1 MARTFTKVPQDAF
14 ENLQLDAGVLL
25 TEFTPAANPTL
36 TDANILGATT
46 GGISVNCTP
55 EYEDFAEDVDNAPTN
70 LKEFKNLTSWSCTFS
85 TTLLNLS
92 TDGAK
97 KILGAADIDG
107 TDTHKVTPRREL
119 KTADF
124 FDLWWV
130 GDKADGGYV
139 AVKLINALSTGGFS
153 LQTSKNAKGQISVEF
168 TGHVSLANQDVMP
181 MEFYI
186 YDGT

>member
-1 MARTFTKVPQDAF
+1 MSRTFTKVPQDAF

-55 EYEDFAEDVDNAPTN
+55 DYEDFAEDVDNAQTN
-70 LKEFKNLTSWSCTFS
+70 LREFKILTSWSCTIS